1 MEDVLFPLRGRL
13 FSTNVG
19 DVSPL
24 LLSCLVQLS
33 RYNRDSP
40 KNYLPKSA
48 RILRV
53 YLFSFSLSLH
63 ARFGI
68 IMITNGK
75 SELTRCSFK

>member
-33 RYNRDSP
+33 RHNRDSP

-53 YLFSFSLSLH
+53 YLFSFSLS
-63 ARFGI
+63 
-68 IMITNGK
+68 
-75 SELTRCSFK
+75 TRPFWHNYDNEW